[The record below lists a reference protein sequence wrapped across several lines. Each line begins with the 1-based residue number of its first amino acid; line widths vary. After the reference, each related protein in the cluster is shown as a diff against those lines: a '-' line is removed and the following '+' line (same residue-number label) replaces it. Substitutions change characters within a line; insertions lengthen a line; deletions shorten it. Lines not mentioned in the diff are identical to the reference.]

1 MLVAAK
7 EKVRIIEEE
16 RTKKLSG
23 NEHEQTGDASTQV
36 QKRAPTPTR
45 TPQLL
50 PAIAVATS
58 HDQTRTQF
66 PSATATTATASIAR
80 ASNAHLHQE
89 EPLVE
94 TAAVNKDVNL
104 NSSYHARTLAAS
116 QVLLVL
122 KLLISIDQ

>member
-16 RTKKLSG
+16 RTKKLRG
-23 NEHEQTGDASTQV
+23 NEQAGDTSSQV

-66 PSATATTATASIAR
+66 PSATATTATASIA
-80 ASNAHLHQE
+80 
-89 EPLVE
+89 
-94 TAAVNKDVNL
+94 
-104 NSSYHARTLAAS
+104 
-116 QVLLVL
+116 VL
-122 KLLISIDQ
+122 